1 MSRIPAR
8 LMPAYQ
14 EDMWV
19 VRGNLDSRLP
29 KKIATTSHSKP
40 RRLSRNTVTPC
51 TIRFSTRATGT
62 ESVPTEE
69 KAVRKRTHTRLA
81 TQSLRNKARKRKRMS
96 RIASDTKS
104 AKTEL
109 FDISA
114 MIERAPRN
122 CQSGPERGRSEACSS
137 QEETNHESPL
147 RTA

>member
-14 EDMWV
+14 EDV
-19 VRGNLDSRLP
+19 SLVSGNLDRRP
-29 KKIATTSHSKP
+29 TKKIVTTSHSKP

-51 TIRFSTRATGT
+51 TIRFSIRATGT
-62 ESVPTEE
+62 ESVPTER

-81 TQSLRNKARKRKRMS
+81 THSLRNKARKRNRIN

-104 AKTEL
+104 AKTKL
-109 FDISA
+109 YDVSA

-122 CQSGPERGRSEACSS
+122 CQSGAERGRSGACPS
-137 QEETNHESPL
+137 QEETTMRVH
-147 RTA
+147 